1 MSQPVGQRAP
11 RRVLLNLGCIRDA
24 GPYAALESLRSRR
37 SGAGTRH
44 CLSCYVLVD
53 RGPVRTQ
60 TAANSGPTEL
70 ALRGLKG
77 GGEMARSVRSTATRE
92 AQGTAVAAPRKTRES
107 DWALK
112 IARAKEAREAA
123 KVARKGKRAT
133 FSTRLVP

>member
-1 MSQPVGQRAP
+1 MSQPVAHRAP
-11 RRVLLNLGCIRDA
+11 RRVSLNLGRTRDPGPHAAA
-24 GPYAALESLRSRR
+24 GLRSGR
-37 SGAGTRH
+37 SGAGIRH
-44 CLSCYVLVD
+44 FLTCYVLVD
-53 RGPVRTQ
+53 RGRVGTE
-60 TAANSGPTEL
+60 TAGNSEPTEL

-77 GGEMARSVRSTATRE
+77 GGELARSVRSTATRE
-92 AQGTAVAAPRKTRES
+92 AEGTAVAAPRKTRES